1 MYILLC
7 RLAIFEVRSD
17 HLKLLFSCPLVL
29 HELPALGGQRGLPR
43 SCDGALLSGRSSG
56 GLSKLCR
63 RNAFFLPV
71 EIQPPLEDNFPQE
84 NIEDL
89 KMQIPEE
96 PGHSDQPVTSH
107 LGVLEVSQKP
117 NTEKDEHPGKA
128 C

>member
-1 MYILLC
+1 MGCCL
-7 RLAIFEVRSD
+7 E
-17 HLKLLFSCPLVL
+17 
-29 HELPALGGQRGLPR
+29 GGIQ
-43 SCDGALLSGRSSG
+43 G
-56 GLSKLCR
+56 GVSKLCR
-63 RNAFFLPV
+63 HNAFFPV

-89 KMQIPEE
+89 KMQIPEK

-107 LGVLEVSQKP
+107 VGVLEVPQKP